1 MQARDK
7 MQNEDCS
14 LGVKYRMKTTE
25 CRPGKNE
32 RKDSRKYVCA
42 HRSLSKSIKNYLT
55 WSKCLLFFS
64 CSYGKV
70 CLLIE
75 E

>member
-1 MQARDK
+1 MQARGK
-7 MQNEDCS
+7 MQNEDCR

-25 CRPGKNE
+25 CRLEENE
-32 RKDSRKYVCA
+32 RKDSQKYVCA
-42 HRSLSKSIKNYLT
+42 HRSLSKSIKICLT

-64 CSYGKV
+64 CSYGKI